1 MMAWLEEAACI
12 LVAVGGLLLF
22 AYAFGL
28 ALDNHAARLD
38 PASGQYSQR
47 AKQ

>member
-28 ALDNHAARLD
+28 ALNNHAARLD
-38 PASGQYSQR
+38 PASTQHSQHI
-47 AKQ
+47 K

>member
-1 MMAWLEEAACI
+1 MMEWLEEAACI

-22 AYAFGL
+22 AYACGG

-38 PASGQYSQR
+38 PASGQYTQTAR
-47 AKQ
+47 